1 MFPQGNMAPMSHKCH
16 AICHINIIMS
26 FATLASCHFPHDN
39 VPCRCAMSSAMS
51 SLSWQGYHKCLV
63 PYTLRYD
70 GSTPTFVRAKRKIV
84 ERLEARRARLLAGL
98 RRVPPPL
105 LSWRSA
111 SSLSGLKHDERGC
124 LQDCN
129 ACPFYCVVTL
139 VPLPNLSGFWSGGIH
154 PVHYFC
160 FNHGYLAYLR
170 WLASTAAI
178 TSFMYVF
185 DDLLLV
191 CFHLCS
197 FFPCSPALFCFY
209 FVLLFSASV
218 GQAIATPKKL
228 RRRTK
233 DSRNRPEQAKPV
245 VVTSSFKLPLGV
257 DGHCYCWRVCF
268 S

>member
-1 MFPQGNMAPMSHKCH
+1 MTMCH
-16 AICHINIIMS
+16 VGALCHLPCHLLVGKRTINVLLHI
-26 FATLASCHFPHDN
+26 
-39 VPCRCAMSSAMS
+39 PCVMTGPPLRLSGRSARLLSGLKRDERRC
-51 SLSWQGYHKCLV
+51 
-63 PYTLRYD
+63 LRDCY
-70 GSTPTFVRAKRKIV
+70 GSNPFVVRAKRKVV

-98 RRVPPPL
+98 QRVSVL
-105 LSWRSA
+105 LRCCTGPNTESLWLLVRWQSA
-111 SSLSGLKHDERGC
+111 L
-124 LQDCN
+124 
-129 ACPFYCVVTL
+129 
-139 VPLPNLSGFWSGGIH
+139 
-154 PVHYFC
+154 HYFC
-160 FNHGYLAYLR
+160 FNHGYLAHLR

-209 FVLLFSASV
+209 FFLLFSASV
-218 GQAIATPKKL
+218 GQAIAMPKKL